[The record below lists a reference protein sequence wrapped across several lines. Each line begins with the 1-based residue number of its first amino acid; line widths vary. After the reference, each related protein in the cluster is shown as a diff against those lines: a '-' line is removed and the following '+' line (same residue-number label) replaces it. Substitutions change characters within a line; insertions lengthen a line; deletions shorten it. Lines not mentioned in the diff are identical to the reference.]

1 MNSRKEL
8 RMLQRKLWTVSL
20 AMACALAPF
29 GVAQA
34 QEDTKQQSREIFK
47 ELIEINTTDSAGN
60 VTTAAEALAMRLRAA
75 GFPEQDVIVAGPN
88 ERKKNL
94 VARLHGTG
102 SQKPILFLAHL
113 DVVEARREDCTTDP
127 FQFVEKEG
135 YFYGRGTQDM
145 KDGDAIMATTLIRF
159 KKAGFA
165 PNRDLILA
173 LTADE
178 EGGTANGVDWLLKNN
193 REVIDAEF
201 VINHDGG
208 GILSEHGKPQ
218 FMSVDASEKL

>member
-1 MNSRKEL
+1 MSLWKNWW
-8 RMLQRKLWTVSL
+8 MLVGAFLSL
-20 AMACALAPF
+20 GPL
-29 GVAQA
+29 GSGEA
-34 QEDTKQQSREIFK
+34 QEEVRQQSREIFK

-113 DVVEARREDCTTDP
+113 DVVEARREDWTTDP

-135 YFYGRGTQDM
+135 YFYGRGTVDI
-145 KDGDAIMATTLIRF
+145 KDGAAILVTNFIRMR
-159 KKAGFA
+159 KAGLV

-178 EGGTANGVDWLLKNN
+178 EGGNFNGVEWLLKHH
-193 REVIDAEF
+193 RDWIEAEYC
-201 VINHDGG
+201 VNLDGG
-208 GILSEHGKPQ
+208 DYERQGQENLRRCAGERKG
-218 FMSVDASEKL
+218 L